1 MSDTTEEVKKEVEI
15 VTEKVV
21 AEEAKAEPVAEV
33 KVSETAEQPPAVSAE
48 DVKAVET
55 DKPAEEVEPVEKKV
69 LKVEE
74 EVVAPAPA
82 PVEVP
87 VTETVE
93 KVVDQFENMTIF
105 GNKSLDELHKIQSKK
120 SHLSAGTIDFA
131 VLYLAAIS
139 NQCIIY
145 LRNFHRNPIY

>member
-15 VTEKVV
+15 VTEKVM
-21 AEEAKAEPVAEV
+21 AEEAKAEPVTEV
-33 KVSETAEQPPAVSAE
+33 KVSETAVEQQPAASTE
-48 DVKAVET
+48 DVKTVET
-55 DKPAEEVEPVEKKV
+55 EKPTEISPVEKEV
-69 LKVEE
+69 VKVEE
-74 EVVAPAPA
+74 EVAAPA

-120 SHLSAGTIDFA
+120 SHLSAGTIDLA
-131 VLYLAAIS
+131 VMYLAAIS

-145 LRNFHRNPIY
+145 LRIFLRNPVY

>member
-1 MSDTTEEVKKEVEI
+1 MSDTTEEVKKGVET
-15 VTEKVV
+15 VAEKVV
-21 AEEAKAEPVAEV
+21 AEEAKPEPVAEV
-33 KVSETAEQPPAVSAE
+33 KTEEQSPAAPAAEE
-48 DVKAVET
+48 VKAVEAE
-55 DKPAEEVEPVEKKV
+55 KPAEVAPVEKE
-69 LKVEE
+69 VEKAE
-74 EVVAPAPA
+74 GEVVAPA

-131 VLYLAAIS
+131 L
-139 NQCIIY
+139 
-145 LRNFHRNPIY
+145 